1 MTLGIGPHSS
11 YKYSTYSN
19 HHKAFVNVQAF
30 SCCCFLV
37 VFLAAVA
44 VVVFTQVTNLLA
56 PPPCRHITTSNLTY
70 AVRSTRIAGTR
81 SHTAAARR
89 CDAASNADT
98 VADIA
103 LRTRAAAADDTWTSC
118 HRYIHHFAS
127 GRAAKYC
134 DERVCLSVCLSTSIS
149 RKRRGQTSQSSVYM
163 LPSAVTPYPLATMQ
177 YVMHFRFCG

>member
-37 VFLAAVA
+37 VFLVAVA

-118 HRYIHHFAS
+118 HRYITSPPVQLRSIAGIVMS
-127 GRAAKYC
+127 VS
-134 DERVCLSVCLSTSIS
+134 VCLSVCLSARIS
-149 RKRRGQTSQSSVYM
+149 RKRHVQT
-163 LPSAVTPYPLATMQ
+163 
-177 YVMHFRFCG
+177 